1 MYRREKP
8 TLKEL
13 PFPDS
18 PRSSS
23 PVTRKGFTAL
33 ASYGEQMVLD
43 NLGSSLRST
52 LNDLRGKSRISE
64 EDVDGVV
71 REIQRSLIQADV
83 DIALVQELSGSIKRR
98 ALDEEPPAGTSA
110 RDWVLRI
117 VYEEL
122 VALLGE
128 STELP
133 LEEQTILL
141 AGLYGSGKT
150 TTAAKMAWWFSK
162 KGLRPAVIQTD
173 TDRPGAYDQSKQMAG
188 NAEVD
193 FYGDPDE
200 DDPVEIAR
208 AGLEA
213 TEGADVRIVDTA
225 GRDGLNEELIAQIE
239 RIEAAVEPDRNLLVL
254 DAAMGQSARQQAQEF
269 EEAIG
274 IDGVAITKL
283 DGTAKGGG
291 ALAAVN
297 ETDSTIAFLGTGETV
312 KDIERFEP
320 SSFVSRLLGM
330 GDIQQLAER
339 VERAMEEAQEEDEDW
354 DPEDMLEG
362 QFTLKDMQKQMEA
375 MNRMGPLNQV
385 MDMIPGLGGG
395 LMDQLPDDA
404 MDVTE
409 ERMRDFEVI
418 MDSMTDEELE
428 NPRIVGASRTRRIAR
443 GSGKPEERIREL
455 LQQHK
460 MMDRTLKQFQ
470 NIGDADM
477 ERMMQQ
483 MQQGGGPDMGGM
495 GQNPFK

>member
-1 MYRREKP
+1 
-8 TLKEL
+8 
-13 PFPDS
+13 
-18 PRSSS
+18 
-23 PVTRKGFTAL
+23 
-33 ASYGEQMVLD
+33 MVLD
-43 NLGSSLRST
+43 DLGSSLRST
-52 LNDLRGKSRISE
+52 LDNLRGKSRISE
-64 EDVDGVV
+64 EDVDEVV

-83 DIALVQELSGSIKRR
+83 DIALVRELSEGIRNR
-98 ALDEEPPAGTSA
+98 ALDEEPPPGTSP

-122 VALLGE
+122 VGLVGE
-128 STELP
+128 STEIP
-133 LEEQTILL
+133 LESQTILL

-173 TDRPGAYDQSKQMAG
+173 TDRPGAYDQAEQMAG
-188 NAEVD
+188 NAEVE

-200 DDPVEIAR
+200 DDPVAIAR
-208 AGLEA
+208 EGLEA
-213 TEGADVRIVDTA
+213 TADADVRIVDTA
-225 GRDGLNEELIAQIE
+225 GRDGLNEELVEQIE
-239 RIEAAVEPDRNLLVL
+239 RIEAAADPDRNLLVI
-254 DAAMGQSARQQAQEF
+254 DAAMGQSAKEQAREF

-320 SSFVSRLLGM
+320 SGFISRLLGM
-330 GDIQQLAER
+330 GDLKQLTER
-339 VERAMEEAQEEDEDW
+339 VERAMAETGEEEDDW
-354 DPEDMLEG
+354 EPEDILEG
-362 QFTLKDMQKQMEA
+362 QFTLRDMRKQMQA
-375 MNRMGPLNQV
+375 MNRMGPLDQV

-404 MDVTE
+404 MNMTE

-418 MDSMTDEELE
+418 MDSMTEEELE
-428 NPRIVGASRTRRIAR
+428 NPRVVGASRTRRIAR
-443 GSGKPEERIREL
+443 GSGKPKERIREL

-460 MMDRTLKQFQ
+460 MMERTLKQFQ
-470 NIGDADM
+470 GMGDADM

-483 MQQGGGPDMGGM
+483 MQQGGGPGGPGGMGGM
-495 GQNPFK
+495 GGGGGNPF

>member
-1 MYRREKP
+1 
-8 TLKEL
+8 
-13 PFPDS
+13 
-18 PRSSS
+18 
-23 PVTRKGFTAL
+23 
-33 ASYGEQMVLD
+33 MVLD
-43 NLGSSLRST
+43 DLGSSLRST
-52 LNDLRGKSRISE
+52 LDDLRGKSRISE
-64 EDVDGVV
+64 EDVEDVV

-83 DIALVQELSGSIKRR
+83 DIALVQDLSDSIESR
-98 ALDEEPPAGTSA
+98 ALDEEPPAGTTP

-122 VALLGE
+122 VELVGE
-128 STELP
+128 STDLP
-133 LEEQTILL
+133 LEEQTVML

-173 TDRPGAYDQSKQMAG
+173 TDRPGAYDQAKQMAE

-200 DDPVEIAR
+200 EDPVAIAE
-208 AGLEA
+208 AGMEA
-213 TEGADVRIVDTA
+213 TADADVRIVDTA

-239 RIEAAVEPDRNLLVL
+239 RIDAAVDPDRNLLVV
-254 DAAMGQSARQQAQEF
+254 DAAMGQSAKEQAQEF

-320 SSFVSRLLGM
+320 SGFISRLLGM
-330 GDIQQLAER
+330 GDLEQLTER
-339 VERAMEEAQEEDEDW
+339 VERAMEEAQEGEEDW

-362 QFTLKDMQKQMEA
+362 SFTLKDMRKQMQA
-375 MNRMGPLNQV
+375 MNNMGPLDQV

-395 LMDQLPDDA
+395 IKDQLPDDA
-404 MDVTE
+404 MDVTA
-409 ERMRDFEVI
+409 ERMREFDVI
-418 MDSMTDEELE
+418 MDSMTEGELE
-428 NPRIVGASRTRRIAR
+428 EPRSIGQSRVRRIAR
-443 GSGKPEERIREL
+443 GSGTSEDRVREL

-460 MMDRTLKQFQ
+460 MMERTLNQFQ
-470 NIGDADM
+470 GMGDADM

-483 MQQGGGPDMGGM
+483 MQGGGGPGGPGGPGGMGGM
-495 GQNPFK
+495 GGGGGGPFGD